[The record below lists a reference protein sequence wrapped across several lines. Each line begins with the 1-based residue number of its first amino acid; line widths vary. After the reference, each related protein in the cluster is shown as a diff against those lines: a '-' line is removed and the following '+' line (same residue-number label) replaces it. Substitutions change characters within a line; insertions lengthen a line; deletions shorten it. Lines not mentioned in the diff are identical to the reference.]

1 MINLTFASTQAFE
14 KAKNEWSFVNEVD
27 GGRFLFIT
35 DGLRDGCGS
44 EGQRNPFV

>member
-1 MINLTFASTQAFE
+1 MIKLTFASTQAFE
-14 KAKNEWSFVNEVD
+14 KAELEWKFVNEND

-35 DGLRDGCGS
+35 DGLRDGCGI